1 MIARVTS
8 ARLALLAIVSTEAEF
23 QSVERER
30 ERERERGREEG
41 ERADSA

>member
-30 ERERERGREEG
+30 EEGRRERERT
-41 ERADSA
+41 ALDK